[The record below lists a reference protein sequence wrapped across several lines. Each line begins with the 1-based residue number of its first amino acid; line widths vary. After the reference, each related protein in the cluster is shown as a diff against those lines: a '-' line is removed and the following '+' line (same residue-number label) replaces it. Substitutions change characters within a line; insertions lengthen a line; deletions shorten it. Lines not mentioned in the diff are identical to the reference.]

1 MFVSHS
7 GGGGKGLASAGW
19 ELYGR
24 DYDALATVDDAPL
37 RFSATS
43 LVVWL
48 YGQIGVPLI
57 DDLLA
62 LHQAGEHIIGSEVLC
77 GDLVFRT
84 GRTDRYHPKDHS
96 HGVGHVGIY
105 VGNGAVLHAS
115 YWSGIVG
122 ANPIEWYLNAEQG
135 RFRGIRRIIA
145 R

>member
-1 MFVSHS
+1 MSVSQ
-7 GGGGKGLASAGW
+7 GVGGGKEVVSAGW
-19 ELYGR
+19 ELFGR
-24 DYDALATVDDAPL
+24 DFDPLATVADAPL

-48 YGQIGVPLI
+48 YGRIGVPLI

-62 LHQAGEHIIGSEVLC
+62 LHTTGEQVIGSELAC

-84 GRTDRYHPKDHS
+84 GRTDRFHPKDLS
-96 HGVGHVGIY
+96 RGIGHVGIY
-105 VGNGAVLHAS
+105 VGDGAVLHAS
-115 YWSGIVG
+115 FWGGVVS
-122 ANPIEWYLNAEQG
+122 ANPMEWFLTAENG